1 MAMTDERDVLDC
13 RTYTRARKHPLVIG
27 KIGGW
32 ALPTP
37 LSPTQLLVLLGSFG
51 LLLYTRAV
59 WGHLGALA
67 NLLVQGGVP
76 LTLTWAVRHLRIEG
90 RPPLRTAAG
99 LLSLATSPKGG
110 VAHGRPHHA
119 VRVAR
124 ATGTRLFFF
133 ESGPVRATDEGDAD
147 SEGSLFDREA

>member
-1 MAMTDERDVLDC
+1 MAPTEEPDSLAC

-37 LSPTQLLVLLGSFG
+37 LSPPQLLVLLGSFG
-51 LLLYTRAV
+51 LLLYTRSV

-76 LTLTWAVRHLRIEG
+76 LALTWAVRHLRIEG

-99 LLSLATSPKGG
+99 FLSLATSPKGG
-110 VAHGRPHHA
+110 VAHGTPYHA

-124 ATGTRLFFF
+124 ASCTRLFFL
-133 ESGPVRATDEGDAD
+133 EIGPDAPAEEVD
-147 SEGSLFDREA
+147 PAPQASPFDLEA